1 LSLNPTATPTA
12 PAARLNGVK
21 GGVMNDATTVLVVC
35 LLLALLAR
43 IFWRMIVNLLLIV
56 GISVIFAAIFFV
68 IRQVQQIGTMI

>member
-1 LSLNPTATPTA
+1 
-12 PAARLNGVK
+12 
-21 GGVMNDATTVLVVC
+21 MNDATTVLVVC